1 MANFKKMSDELKSF
15 FAQEISASAVNVTTS
30 INDTM
35 NRKFDQ
41 LNNRLNEIDIRVNES
56 KTLAENNTNRLEL
69 LEEES
74 KITNLRLE
82 EYSRKTEQLE
92 ELVDDQVNRN
102 ARSTLIIRGV
112 KFNLQNEKSWN
123 DTENVLATTL
133 YIQFGW
139 NKDQF
144 AHGIERAH
152 HGNYKNPNSPIYA
165 KFLSWKVGQGVLEY
179 IIKGN
184 KGSKITIFASQ
195 KHSKKVQDR
204 MNSQLLK
211 RKEFKEDEVRK
222 TWKSYVKFPGVLMV
236 KKPKDKKYKVFDC
249 DSSNAGL

>member
-1 MANFKKMSDELKSF
+1 MANLKKMSDELKSF

-56 KTLAENNTNRLEL
+56 KTLAEYNTNRLEQI
-69 LEEES
+69 EEES

-112 KFNLQNEKSWN
+112 KFNFHNEKSWN
-123 DTENVLATTL
+123 DTENILATTL
-133 YIQFGW
+133 CIQFGW
-139 NKDQF
+139 NKNQF
-144 AHGIERAH
+144 AHDIERAH
-152 HGNYKNPNSPIYA
+152 RGNYKNSNSPIYA
-165 KFLSWKVGQGVLEY
+165 KFLSWKVGQDVLEST
-179 IIKGN
+179 IKGN
-184 KGSKITIFASQ
+184 RESKITIFASQ
-195 KHSKKVQDR
+195 KHSKKVQD
-204 MNSQLLK
+204 
-211 RKEFKEDEVRK
+211 
-222 TWKSYVKFPGVLMV
+222 
-236 KKPKDKKYKVFDC
+236 
-249 DSSNAGL
+249 